1 MGIFRFIAQTID
13 IKQSDVNLPNV
24 AGDSGAVQLI
34 LNLVWGIGATLSVM
48 FIVIGGI
55 KYVLSNGDPGQVS
68 SAKNTILY
76 AVIGLVITMSGFA
89 IVNFVAG
96 RL

>member
-1 MGIFRFIAQTID
+1 MSIQQLLNFAAIITQD
-13 IKQSDVNLPNV
+13 EVNLPNV
-24 AGDSGAVQLI
+24 AGDSGAVQII
-34 LNLVWGIGATLSVM
+34 LNLVWGIGATLSVL

-76 AVIGLVITMSGFA
+76 AIIGLVVTMSGFA
-89 IVNFVAG
+89 IVNFVLG
-96 RL
+96 RV